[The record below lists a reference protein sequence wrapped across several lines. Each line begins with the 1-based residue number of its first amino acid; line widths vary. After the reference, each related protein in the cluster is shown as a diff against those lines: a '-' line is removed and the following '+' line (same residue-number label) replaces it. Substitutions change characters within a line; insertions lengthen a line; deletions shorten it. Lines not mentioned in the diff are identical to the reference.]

1 MHPSPDPFR
10 RLHSTMLHALPQ
22 PGEIWKIRQSVQC
35 SVNVYQP
42 HLLNLFS
49 KTAQAYL
56 LGEPGDR
63 YVMIVKEPEPEGDE
77 HLAVSVMVL
86 SSEIQYLSQ
95 SDLCIP
101 SHLSGLSFDLLA
113 ETWHVLKMLVCNL
126 LEPVGDRLTRSFYDQ
141 LLTVGDAGAIDS
153 SLSSPF
159 HQQERAWSDVLRV
172 PLAVHQAYI
181 EAMAV
186 AQHKVERA
194 IQLERN
200 LRALAPQVR
209 LSQWVRNQF
218 EAGWLTVAEVMS
230 GDRFQYSGARSLQT
244 EAVEPD
250 AIVLSQLIQQL
261 APDQSAQQ
269 QCRAARRLGEL
280 TQGHPNAIAAL
291 VGLMHQTQDEEVFWT
306 GLESLAAIAPN
317 HPAIGIRRV
326 KRIDLGMEGDRLA
339 LSVTMAQRMN
349 QAIAVLLQ
357 IYPVENAVLPEQ
369 LQLTLLDDGE
379 QPIRTVIA
387 RQDDLYIQLKLTGQ
401 VDEQFA
407 VRIALGDASVTECFL
422 I

>member
-1 MHPSPDPFR
+1 
-10 RLHSTMLHALPQ
+10 MLHALPQ

-49 KTAQAYL
+49 KTAQAYM
-56 LGEPGDR
+56 LGEPRDR
-63 YVMIVKEPEPEGDE
+63 YVMIIKEPEPIAQDDD
-77 HLAVSVMVL
+77 HLAVSIMVL
-86 SSEIQYLSQ
+86 SSEIQHLSQ

-126 LEPVGDRLTRSFYDQ
+126 LEPVGVRLTRSFYDQ
-141 LLTVGDAGAIDS
+141 LLTAGDGGAIDS

-181 EAMAV
+181 EAMVV
-186 AQHKVERA
+186 AQHKVERV

-209 LSQWVRNQF
+209 LSQWARNQF
-218 EAGWLTVAEVMS
+218 EAGWLSVAEVMS

-250 AIVLSQLIQQL
+250 AVVLTQLIQQL
-261 APDQSAQQ
+261 DPDQSAQQ

-280 TQGHPNAIAAL
+280 PQGHPEAIEAL
-291 VGLMHQTQDEEVFWT
+291 GALMHQTQDEEVFWT
-306 GLESLAAIAPN
+306 VLESLAAIAPN

-326 KRIDLGMEGDRLA
+326 KRIDLGREGDGLA

-349 QAIAVLLQ
+349 QVIAVLLQ
-357 IYPVENAVLPEQ
+357 VYPLENAVLPEQ
-369 LQLTLLDDGE
+369 LQLTLLDDRE

-407 VRIALGDASVTECFL
+407 VQIALGDASVTECFL